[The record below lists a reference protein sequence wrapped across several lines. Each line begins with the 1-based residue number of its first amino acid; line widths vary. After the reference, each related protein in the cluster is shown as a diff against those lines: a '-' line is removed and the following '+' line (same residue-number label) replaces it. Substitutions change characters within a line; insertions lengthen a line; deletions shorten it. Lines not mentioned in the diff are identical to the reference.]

1 MKKPY
6 IDISPEARSEIKNI
20 MKNKNIP
27 EGYGLRIGV
36 RGAGCAGV
44 RQFLGFD
51 KSKETDDI
59 FEMGDVEVFI
69 DKKDAMYLVG
79 LLLDFQDDNEA
90 RGFVFKSG
98 KN

>member
-1 MKKPY
+1 
-6 IDISPEARSEIKNI
+6 

-51 KSKETDDI
+51 KVKDKDDI
-59 FEMGDVEVFI
+59 FNLDDIEVYI

-79 LLLDFQDDNEA
+79 LMLDFQDDHDA
-90 RGFVFKSG
+90 RGFVFKSATS
-98 KN
+98 